1 MKKHIYIKQKTEEA
15 KKNTHTTKNN
25 EKVSIKQKTEI
36 KNMIF

>member
-1 MKKHIYIKQKTEEA
+1 MKKHIYIKQKTEET
-15 KKNTHTTKNN
+15 KKNAHTTNN